1 MSLFTMNE
9 GYGYNDIYSLEE
21 SRVTDALKSFKEK
34 VVYLFKRSNEMV
46 MVTAASQNGVTNNAA
61 KQEVERTA
69 NNIEKDIKT
78 VENSDDVSREDLT
91 ALERFKKRVED
102 KLEKWDKEI
111 KELKFKDEGI
121 GTKVINA
128 IKWAFIQLKRIFTK
142 ILKLLVSAISAIYNK
157 IRGVE

>member
-21 SRVTDALKSFKEK
+21 SRVTDALRSFKEK
-34 VVYLFKRSNEMV
+34 VVYLFKRSNEM
-46 MVTAASQNGVTNNAA
+46 MTTSQTGVINNTT
-61 KQEVERTA
+61 KQDVEKTA
-69 NNIEKDIKT
+69 NIIEKDIKT
-78 VENSDDVSREDLT
+78 VENSNDASREDLT
-91 ALERFKKRVED
+91 TLERFKKRLED

-142 ILKLLVSAISAIYNK
+142 ILKLLVSAISKIYNK
-157 IRGVE
+157 IRGTE

>member
-1 MSLFTMNE
+1 MSLFIMNE

-34 VVYLFKRSNEMV
+34 VVYLFKKSNEI
-46 MVTAASQNGVTNNAA
+46 VTVSQTGVTNNAA

-69 NNIEKDIKT
+69 NEIERDIKT
-78 VENSDDVSREDLT
+78 VESSDEVSREDLT
-91 ALERFKKRVED
+91 ALERFKKRLEE
-102 KLEKWDKEI
+102 KLDKWDKEI

-142 ILKLLVSAISAIYNK
+142 ILKLLVSAISKIYNK
-157 IRGVE
+157 IRGIE

>member
-1 MSLFTMNE
+1 MNE

-34 VVYLFKRSNEMV
+34 VVYLFKRSNEMIV
-46 MVTAASQNGVTNNAA
+46 ISKNGVTNNAV
-61 KQEVERTA
+61 KQDVEKTA
-69 NNIEKDIKT
+69 NFIEKDIKT
-78 VENSDDVSREDLT
+78 VENSNEVSREDLT
-91 ALERFKKRVED
+91 TLERFKKRLEE
-102 KLEKWDKEI
+102 KLDKWDKEI

-128 IKWAFIQLKRIFTK
+128 IKWAFIQIKRIFTK

-157 IRGVE
+157 IRGVD

>member
-34 VVYLFKRSNEMV
+34 VVYLFKRSNEMIA
-46 MVTAASQNGVTNNAA
+46 TSQAGVVNNTT
-61 KQEVERTA
+61 KQDVEKTA
-69 NNIEKDIKT
+69 NDIEKDIKT

-91 ALERFKKRVED
+91 TLERFKKRLED

-142 ILKLLVSAISAIYNK
+142 LLKLLVSAISAIYNK

>member
-1 MSLFTMNE
+1 MSLFIMNE

-34 VVYLFKRSNEMV
+34 VVYLFKRSNEMIAV
-46 MVTAASQNGVTNNAA
+46 SQTGVTNNAA
-61 KQEVERTA
+61 KQDIERTA
-69 NNIEKDIKT
+69 NNIERDIKT
-78 VENSDDVSREDLT
+78 VKSSDEVSREELT
-91 ALERFKKRVED
+91 ALERFKKRLEE

-157 IRGVE
+157 IRGVD

>member
-1 MSLFTMNE
+1 MPLFIMNE

-21 SRVTDALKSFKEK
+21 SRVTDAFKSFKEK
-34 VVYLFKRSNEMV
+34 VKRLFIKSNEMV
-46 MVTAASQNGVTNNAA
+46 TDSQNGVTNNAA
-61 KQEVERTA
+61 KQEVEKTA
-69 NNIEKDIKT
+69 NDIERDIKT

-91 ALERFKKRVED
+91 ALERFKKRLED

>member
-34 VVYLFKRSNEMV
+34 VVYLFKRSNEM
-46 MVTAASQNGVTNNAA
+46 MANSQTGVINNTT
-61 KQEVERTA
+61 KQDVEKTA
-69 NNIEKDIKT
+69 NEIERDIKT
-78 VENSDDVSREDLT
+78 VENSDETSREDLT
-91 ALERFKKRVED
+91 ALERFKKRLEE
-102 KLEKWDKEI
+102 KLDKWDKEI

>member
-34 VVYLFKRSNEMV
+34 VVYLFKRSNEMIA
-46 MVTAASQNGVTNNAA
+46 TSQAGVVNNAV
-61 KQEVERTA
+61 KQEVEKTA
-69 NNIEKDIKT
+69 NDIERDIKT
-78 VENSDDVSREDLT
+78 VENSDEVSKEDLT
-91 ALERFKKRVED
+91 TLERFKKRLEE
-102 KLEKWDKEI
+102 KLDKWDKEI

-128 IKWAFIQLKRIFTK
+128 IKWVFIQLKRIFTK

>member
-34 VVYLFKRSNEMV
+34 VVYLFKRSNEM
-46 MVTAASQNGVTNNAA
+46 MTTSQTGVINNTT
-61 KQEVERTA
+61 KQDVEKTA
-69 NNIEKDIKT
+69 NEIERDIKT
-78 VENSDDVSREDLT
+78 VENSDETSREDLT
-91 ALERFKKRVED
+91 ALERFKKRLED

-142 ILKLLVSAISAIYNK
+142 ILKLLVSAISKIYNK
-157 IRGVE
+157 IRGVD

>member
-21 SRVTDALKSFKEK
+21 SRVTDAFKSFKEK
-34 VVYLFKRSNEMV
+34 IVYLFKRSNEMV
-46 MVTAASQNGVTNNAA
+46 IAASQNGVTNNAV
-61 KQEVERTA
+61 KQDVEKTA
-69 NNIEKDIKT
+69 NDIERDIKT
-78 VENSDDVSREDLT
+78 VENSNEVSREDLT
-91 ALERFKKRVED
+91 TLERFKKRLED

-157 IRGVE
+157 IKGVD

>member
-34 VVYLFKRSNEMV
+34 VVYLFKRSNEM
-46 MVTAASQNGVTNNAA
+46 MTTSQTGVINNTT
-61 KQEVERTA
+61 KQDVEKTA
-69 NNIEKDIKT
+69 NIIEKDIKT
-78 VENSDDVSREDLT
+78 VENSNDASREDLT
-91 ALERFKKRVED
+91 TLERFKKRLED

-121 GTKVINA
+121 GTKVVNA
-128 IKWAFIQLKRIFTK
+128 IKWAFIQLKRIFIK
-142 ILKLLVSAISAIYNK
+142 ILKLLVSAISKIYNK
-157 IRGVE
+157 IRGIE

>member
-34 VVYLFKRSNEMV
+34 VVYLFKRSNEM
-46 MVTAASQNGVTNNAA
+46 MTTSQTGVINNTT
-61 KQEVERTA
+61 KQDVEKTA
-69 NNIEKDIKT
+69 NIIEKDIKT
-78 VENSDDVSREDLT
+78 VENSNDVSREDLT
-91 ALERFKKRVED
+91 TLERFKKSLED

-142 ILKLLVSAISAIYNK
+142 ILKLLVSAISKIYNK
-157 IRGVE
+157 IRGIE

>member
-34 VVYLFKRSNEMV
+34 VVYLFKRSNEMIA
-46 MVTAASQNGVTNNAA
+46 TSQAGVVNNAT
-61 KQEVERTA
+61 KQDVEKTA
-69 NNIEKDIKT
+69 NDIERDIKT

-91 ALERFKKRVED
+91 ALERFKKRLED

-142 ILKLLVSAISAIYNK
+142 ILKLLVSAISKIYNK
-157 IRGVE
+157 IRGIE

>member
-1 MSLFTMNE
+1 MPLFTMNE

-21 SRVTDALKSFKEK
+21 SRVTDAFRSFKEK
-34 VVYLFKRSNEMV
+34 VKRLFTKSNEMV
-46 MVTAASQNGVTNNAA
+46 AESQNGVTNNTA
-61 KQEVERTA
+61 KQEVEKTA
-69 NNIEKDIKT
+69 NDIERDIKT
-78 VENSDDVSREDLT
+78 VENSNEVSREDLT
-91 ALERFKKRVED
+91 TLERFKKRLED

-142 ILKLLVSAISAIYNK
+142 ILKLLVSAISKIYNK
-157 IRGVE
+157 IRGIE

>member
-34 VVYLFKRSNEMV
+34 VVYLFKRSNEM
-46 MVTAASQNGVTNNAA
+46 MTTSQTGVINNTT
-61 KQEVERTA
+61 KQDVEKTA
-69 NNIEKDIKT
+69 NIIERDIKT
-78 VENSDDVSREDLT
+78 VESSNEVSREDLT
-91 ALERFKKRVED
+91 ALERFKKRLED

-121 GTKVINA
+121 GTKVVNA

-142 ILKLLVSAISAIYNK
+142 ILKLLVSAISKIYNK
-157 IRGVE
+157 IRGIE

>member
-34 VVYLFKRSNEMV
+34 VVYLFKRSNEMIV
-46 MVTAASQNGVTNNAA
+46 ISKNGVTNNAV
-61 KQEVERTA
+61 KQDVEKTA
-69 NNIEKDIKT
+69 NFIEKDIKT
-78 VENSDDVSREDLT
+78 VENSNEVSREDLT
-91 ALERFKKRVED
+91 ILERFKKRLEE
-102 KLEKWDKEI
+102 KLDKWDKEI

>member
-1 MSLFTMNE
+1 MPLFTMNE

-34 VVYLFKRSNEMV
+34 VKRLFTKSNEMV
-46 MVTAASQNGVTNNAA
+46 AESQNGVTNNTA
-61 KQEVERTA
+61 KQEVEKTA
-69 NNIEKDIKT
+69 NDIERDIKT
-78 VENSDDVSREDLT
+78 VENSNEVSREDLT
-91 ALERFKKRVED
+91 TLERFKKRLED

-157 IRGVE
+157 IRGIE

>member
-1 MSLFTMNE
+1 MPLFTMNE

-21 SRVTDALKSFKEK
+21 SRVTDAFKSFKEK
-34 VVYLFKRSNEMV
+34 VKRLFIKSNEMV
-46 MVTAASQNGVTNNAA
+46 TDSQNGVTNNAA
-61 KQEVERTA
+61 KQDVEKTA
-69 NNIEKDIKT
+69 NDIERDIKT

-91 ALERFKKRVED
+91 ALERFKKRLED

-121 GTKVINA
+121 GTKVVNA

-142 ILKLLVSAISAIYNK
+142 ILKLLVSAISKIYNK
-157 IRGVE
+157 IRGIE

>member
-34 VVYLFKRSNEMV
+34 VVYLFKRSNEMIV
-46 MVTAASQNGVTNNAA
+46 ISQNGVTNNAV
-61 KQEVERTA
+61 KQDVEKTA
-69 NNIEKDIKT
+69 NFIEKDIKT
-78 VENSDDVSREDLT
+78 VENSNEVSREDLT
-91 ALERFKKRVED
+91 TLERFKKRLEE
-102 KLEKWDKEI
+102 KLDKWDKEI

-121 GTKVINA
+121 GTKVINS

>member
-9 GYGYNDIYSLEE
+9 GYDYNDIYSLEE

-34 VVYLFKRSNEMV
+34 VVYLFKRSNEM
-46 MVTAASQNGVTNNAA
+46 MVTSQTGVINNTT
-61 KQEVERTA
+61 KQDVEKTA
-69 NNIEKDIKT
+69 NDIERDIKT
-78 VENSDDVSREDLT
+78 VENSNEVSREDLT
-91 ALERFKKRVED
+91 TLERFKKRLED

>member
-1 MSLFTMNE
+1 MPLFTMNE

-21 SRVTDALKSFKEK
+21 SRVTDAFKSFKEK
-34 VVYLFKRSNEMV
+34 VKRLFTKSNEMV
-46 MVTAASQNGVTNNAA
+46 AESQNGVTNNAA
-61 KQEVERTA
+61 KQEVEKTA
-69 NNIEKDIKT
+69 NDIERDIKT
-78 VENSDDVSREDLT
+78 VESSDEVSREDLT
-91 ALERFKKRVED
+91 TLERFKKRLED

-142 ILKLLVSAISAIYNK
+142 ILKLLVSAISKIYNK
-157 IRGVE
+157 IRGIE

>member
-1 MSLFTMNE
+1 MPLFTMNE

-21 SRVTDALKSFKEK
+21 SRVTDAFKSFKEK
-34 VVYLFKRSNEMV
+34 VKRLFTKSNEMV
-46 MVTAASQNGVTNNAA
+46 AESQNGVTNNTA
-61 KQEVERTA
+61 KQEVEKTA
-69 NNIEKDIKT
+69 NDIERDIKT

-91 ALERFKKRVED
+91 ALERFKKRLED

-142 ILKLLVSAISAIYNK
+142 ILKLLVSAISKIYNK
-157 IRGVE
+157 IRGIE

>member
-34 VVYLFKRSNEMV
+34 VVYLFKRSNEMIA
-46 MVTAASQNGVTNNAA
+46 TSQAGVVNNAT
-61 KQEVERTA
+61 KQDVEKTA
-69 NNIEKDIKT
+69 NFIEKDIKT
-78 VENSDDVSREDLT
+78 VENSNEVSREDLT
-91 ALERFKKRVED
+91 TLERFKKRLED

-157 IRGVE
+157 IRGVD

>member
-1 MSLFTMNE
+1 MPLFTMNE

-21 SRVTDALKSFKEK
+21 SRVTDAFRSFKEK
-34 VVYLFKRSNEMV
+34 VKRLFTKSNEMV
-46 MVTAASQNGVTNNAA
+46 AESQNGVTNNAA
-61 KQEVERTA
+61 KQEVEKTA
-69 NNIEKDIKT
+69 NDIERDIKT
-78 VENSDDVSREDLT
+78 VENSNEVSREDLT
-91 ALERFKKRVED
+91 TLERFKKRLED

-142 ILKLLVSAISAIYNK
+142 ILKLLVSAISKIYNK
-157 IRGVE
+157 IRGIE

>member
-1 MSLFTMNE
+1 MSIFTMNE

-34 VVYLFKRSNEMV
+34 VVYLFKRSNEMIV
-46 MVTAASQNGVTNNAA
+46 ISKNGVTNNAV
-61 KQEVERTA
+61 KQDVEKTA
-69 NNIEKDIKT
+69 NFIEKDIKT
-78 VENSDDVSREDLT
+78 VENSNEVSREDLT
-91 ALERFKKRVED
+91 TLERFKKRLEE
-102 KLEKWDKEI
+102 KLDKWDKEI

-128 IKWAFIQLKRIFTK
+128 IKWAFIQIKRIFTK

-157 IRGVE
+157 IRGVD

>member
-1 MSLFTMNE
+1 MPLFTMNE

-21 SRVTDALKSFKEK
+21 SRVTDAFKSFKEK
-34 VVYLFKRSNEMV
+34 VKRLFIKSNEMV
-46 MVTAASQNGVTNNAA
+46 VESQNGVTNNTA
-61 KQEVERTA
+61 KQEVEKTA
-69 NNIEKDIKT
+69 NDIERDIKT
-78 VENSDDVSREDLT
+78 VENSNEVNREDLT
-91 ALERFKKRVED
+91 TLERFKKRLED

-142 ILKLLVSAISAIYNK
+142 ILKLLVSAISKIYNK
-157 IRGVE
+157 IRGIE

>member
-1 MSLFTMNE
+1 MPLFTMNE

-21 SRVTDALKSFKEK
+21 SRVTDAFKSFKEK
-34 VVYLFKRSNEMV
+34 VKRLFTKSNEMV
-46 MVTAASQNGVTNNAA
+46 AESQNGVTNNTA
-61 KQEVERTA
+61 KQEVEKTA
-69 NNIEKDIKT
+69 NDIERDIKT

-91 ALERFKKRVED
+91 TLERFKKRLED

-157 IRGVE
+157 IRGIE

>member
-21 SRVTDALKSFKEK
+21 SRVTDALKSFKKK
-34 VVYLFKRSNEMV
+34 VVYLFKRSNEMIA
-46 MVTAASQNGVTNNAA
+46 TSQAGVVNNAT
-61 KQEVERTA
+61 KQDVEKTA
-69 NNIEKDIKT
+69 NEIERDIKT
-78 VENSDDVSREDLT
+78 VENSDETSREDLT
-91 ALERFKKRVED
+91 ALERFKKRLED

-157 IRGVE
+157 IRGVD

>member
-34 VVYLFKRSNEMV
+34 VVYLFKRSNEIM
-46 MVTAASQNGVTNNAA
+46 TTSQTGVINNTT
-61 KQEVERTA
+61 KQDVEKTA
-69 NNIEKDIKT
+69 NIIEKDIKT
-78 VENSDDVSREDLT
+78 VENSNDASREDLT
-91 ALERFKKRVED
+91 TLERFKKRLED

-121 GTKVINA
+121 GTKVVNA
-128 IKWAFIQLKRIFTK
+128 IKWAFIQLKRIFIK
-142 ILKLLVSAISAIYNK
+142 ILKLLVSAISKIYNK
-157 IRGVE
+157 IRGIE

>member
-34 VVYLFKRSNEMV
+34 VVYLFKRSNEMIA
-46 MVTAASQNGVTNNAA
+46 TSQAGVVNNAA
-61 KQEVERTA
+61 KQEVEKTA
-69 NNIEKDIKT
+69 NDIERDIKT
-78 VENSDDVSREDLT
+78 VENSDEVSKEDLT
-91 ALERFKKRVED
+91 TLERFKKRLEE
-102 KLEKWDKEI
+102 KLDKWDKEI

-128 IKWAFIQLKRIFTK
+128 IKWVFIQLKRIFTK

>member
-1 MSLFTMNE
+1 MSLFIMNE

-34 VVYLFKRSNEMV
+34 VVYLFKRSNEM
-46 MVTAASQNGVTNNAA
+46 MAISQTGVINNTT
-61 KQEVERTA
+61 KQDVEKTA
-69 NNIEKDIKT
+69 NDIERDIKT
-78 VENSDDVSREDLT
+78 VENSDETSREDLT
-91 ALERFKKRVED
+91 ALERFKKRLED

-121 GTKVINA
+121 GTKVVNA

>member
-1 MSLFTMNE
+1 MPLFTMNE

-21 SRVTDALKSFKEK
+21 SRVTDAFKSFKEK
-34 VVYLFKRSNEMV
+34 VKRLFIKSNEMV
-46 MVTAASQNGVTNNAA
+46 AESQNGVTNNTA
-61 KQEVERTA
+61 KQEVEKTA
-69 NNIEKDIKT
+69 NDIERDIKT

-91 ALERFKKRVED
+91 TLERFKKRLEE
-102 KLEKWDKEI
+102 KLDKWDKEI

-142 ILKLLVSAISAIYNK
+142 ILKLLVSAISKIYNK
-157 IRGVE
+157 IRGI

>member
-34 VVYLFKRSNEMV
+34 VVYLFKRSNEMMTV
-46 MVTAASQNGVTNNAA
+46 SQTGVVNNAT
-61 KQEVERTA
+61 KQDVEKTA
-69 NNIEKDIKT
+69 NDIERDIKT
-78 VENSDDVSREDLT
+78 IENSNEVSREDLT
-91 ALERFKKRVED
+91 ALERFKKRLED

-121 GTKVINA
+121 GTKVVNA

-157 IRGVE
+157 IRGVD

>member
-1 MSLFTMNE
+1 MPLFTMNE

-21 SRVTDALKSFKEK
+21 SRVTDAFKSFKEK
-34 VVYLFKRSNEMV
+34 VKRLFIKSNEMV
-46 MVTAASQNGVTNNAA
+46 TDSQNGVTNNAA
-61 KQEVERTA
+61 KQEVEKTA
-69 NNIEKDIKT
+69 NDIERDIKT
-78 VENSDDVSREDLT
+78 VENSNEVSREDLT
-91 ALERFKKRVED
+91 TLERFKKRLEE
-102 KLEKWDKEI
+102 KLDKWDKEI

>member
-34 VVYLFKRSNEMV
+34 VVYLFKRSNEM
-46 MVTAASQNGVTNNAA
+46 MATSQTGVINNTT
-61 KQEVERTA
+61 KQDVEKTA
-69 NNIEKDIKT
+69 NDIERDIKT
-78 VENSDDVSREDLT
+78 VENSDETSREDLT
-91 ALERFKKRVED
+91 ALERFKKRLED

-128 IKWAFIQLKRIFTK
+128 IKWVFIQLKRIFTK

>member
-1 MSLFTMNE
+1 MPLFTMNE

-21 SRVTDALKSFKEK
+21 SRVTDAFKSFKEK
-34 VVYLFKRSNEMV
+34 VKRLFTKSNEMV
-46 MVTAASQNGVTNNAA
+46 AESQNGVTNNAA
-61 KQEVERTA
+61 KQEVEKTA
-69 NNIEKDIKT
+69 NDIERDIKT

-91 ALERFKKRVED
+91 TLERFKKRLED

-121 GTKVINA
+121 GTKVVNA

-142 ILKLLVSAISAIYNK
+142 ILKLLVSAISKIYNK
-157 IRGVE
+157 IRGIE